1 MNFIWSFI
9 FQFVRLRR
17 RVLHY
22 LCNNYFHELKFS
34 IPIGNNY
41 WANLLENDSFD
52 PFSEIFICQEY
63 ADFIPN
69 EPILKIID
77 IGANYGYFSLW
88 LQAKLDNYPLK
99 SLMIEASPKCKRS
112 LQKIIDDEKLSNFKL
127 LSRVVGDPIRKF
139 TEFYDR
145 PFMAGSFIKA
155 NEIEAPNKI
164 ETLQEVEITN
174 SMPPPYDLIKCDIEG
189 AEWEFLVNYTNI
201 IKNTKYLVME
211 WHSWHL
217 GGGGITQ
224 IEKQLKVLGYII
236 LKSSPATK
244 AIGREGEVGILL
256 AQNKEFKN

>member
-9 FQFVRLRR
+9 FQSVKLRK

-34 IPIGNNY
+34 IPLGNNY

-69 EPILKIID
+69 EPILKLID

-88 LQAKLDNYPLK
+88 LQSKIENCPLN

-112 LQKIIDDEKLSNFKL
+112 LQKIIDDKNLPNFKL
-127 LSRVVGDPIRKF
+127 LSRAIGDPVTTF

-145 PFMAGSFIKA
+145 PFMAGSVIQGSEDATPIK
-155 NEIEAPNKI
+155 IK
-164 ETLQEVEITN
+164 TLQEVEITN
-174 SMPPPYDLIKCDIEG
+174 SMQPPYDLIKCDIEG
-189 AEWEFLVNYTNI
+189 AEWEFLINYPNI

-224 IEKQLKVLGYII
+224 IQKQLKDLGYSI
-236 LKSSPATK
+236 LKSNPATK
-244 AIGREGEVGILL
+244 AIGRKGEVGMLL
-256 AQNKEFKN
+256 AQNKVFVN